1 MSKKTELLR
10 QALVALEG
18 NDSFVTMKTILNIK
32 EELAK
37 PEPEHE
43 AVHGVVFRDGSPTFV
58 ADRFRKDTDVLL
70 YTSPQKREPLSD
82 DEITKIWN
90 QGGIPVRDTPKQVF
104 KFTRAIEKA
113 HGIGE

>member
-1 MSKKTELLR
+1 MNEEESNYINTLTENEYDIYLT
-10 QALVALEG
+10 G
-18 NDSFVTMKTILNIK
+18 K
-32 EELAK
+32 EAAFK
-37 PEPEHE
+37 
-43 AVHGVVFRDGSPTFV
+43 
-58 ADRFRKDTDVLL
+58 
-70 YTSPQKREPLSD
+70 QCKREPLSD